1 MKDMLKKLWQWM
13 RRHWTS
19 IAFVATS
26 LAVIACGCTQTIGGI
41 SLNVLILGMALL
53 LFLLLEGLRCQFRFR
68 LKFDRVLVQSS
79 FSHLW
84 VAFLTFVFVF
94 DVIIVVSG
102 FFVGEGKSS
111 EPSRVFI
118 DMASPISLRNEIYNL
133 PADSAAVTITTSQD
147 SVSVMLPATL
157 PKQQQEHPAGN
168 ALRLTII
175 YLAGLVVFSGILV
188 ATINRFF
195 ASRAERYRNG
205 LTHYRFSRH
214 ILVVGADDIVISLV
228 KSLLKKHPKTRQIVV
243 VTHTSVDAFRKELF
257 SYIEENDCE
266 RIVLQYGEQTS
277 SSDLT
282 IMRPERAVELYVM
295 GDYDFADISWS
306 RHDADNITSL
316 QIIKGILE
324 DKKISKPIPCYVMF
338 EHQSMFTTF
347 QFSDFSTNLRNVLD
361 FMPFNLYEMIAQKTL
376 INKLLD
382 GRGISILPLEGEGI
396 DKESNKH
403 VHLVVMGMTPMGT
416 ALALTAAQLC
426 HYPNYVRDKKL
437 KTRITMIDHNADQEM
452 RFFMGRYKDLF
463 SVVPWRYVEANPN
476 NTAYFAATGFD
487 QVPWNTMSE
496 ELFDTDT
503 LGDDFVDVEWEF
515 IKGGAEMAEV
525 HSYLRKA
532 SNDSDTVL
540 TVAVCENLTHKA
552 VAGGLYLPEEVYDKG
567 LQVLVYQAENNS
579 LIDILASTDFGEKMS
594 QRYRKIHAFGLE
606 KDGMDLSQFDRKLA
620 QCANYIYSTVD
631 YASEDPYGLSDY
643 TLSQMTK
650 EKQLDE
656 WTKVPTS
663 GKTLAA
669 NHWSSQYSANTIWTK
684 LRCLKWKESNPF
696 TFEQVEVMSEVEHNR
711 WTMEQM
717 IMNYRPVH
725 RHDTYKSG
733 KEMKINRVHP
743 DIRAYNKLD
752 EGAKKYDRAIVMAL
766 PYLYAVDNN
775 TNKEI

>member
-1 MKDMLKKLWQWM
+1 M
-13 RRHWTS
+13 RRYWTS
-19 IAFVATS
+19 IAFVAAS
-26 LAVIACGCTQTIGGI
+26 LTVIACGCTQTIGGI
-41 SLNVLILGMALL
+41 PLYVLLLGFALL
-53 LFLLLEGLRCQFRFR
+53 LFLVIEGCRCRFRFR
-68 LKFDRVLVQSS
+68 LKFDRTIVLSS

-102 FFVGEGKSS
+102 LFVGEEKSN

-133 PADSAAVTITTSQD
+133 PADSAAVTITTAQD
-147 SVSVMLPATL
+147 SVSVMLPTIL
-157 PKQQQEHPAGN
+157 PKRQEHSAGN

-175 YLAGLVVFSGILV
+175 YLAGLIVFSGILV

-195 ASRAERYRNG
+195 ASRAERYSNG
-205 LTHYRFSRH
+205 LTRYRFNRH

-228 KSLLKKHPKTRQIVV
+228 KSLLKKHPKTRQIVI
-243 VTHTSVDAFRKELF
+243 VTHSRVDAFRKELF
-257 SYIEENDCE
+257 SHIEENDRD

-277 SSDLT
+277 ISDLT

-295 GDYDFADISWS
+295 GDYDSTDTAWS
-306 RHDADNITSL
+306 RHDSDNITSL

-324 DKKISKPIPCYVMF
+324 DKKVSNPIPCYVMF

-347 QFSDFSTNLRNVLD
+347 QFSDFSTSLRNVLD
-361 FMPFNLYEMIAQKTL
+361 FVPFNLYEMIAQKTL
-376 INKLLD
+376 INKSLD
-382 GRGISILPLEGEGI
+382 GRDNPILPLEGEGI
-396 DKESNKH
+396 DKESNKR

-437 KTRITMIDHNADQEM
+437 KTRITMIDHNADREM

-463 SVVPWRYVEANPN
+463 SVAPWRYVETNPH
-476 NTAYFAATGFD
+476 NTDYFGATGFD

-515 IKGGAEMAEV
+515 IKGGAEMADV
-525 HSYLRKA
+525 HSYLRKV
-532 SNDSDTVL
+532 SNDSGTVL

-594 QRYRKIHAFGLE
+594 RRYRKIHAFGLE
-606 KDGMDLSQFDRKLA
+606 KDGMDLSQLDRKLA

-631 YASEDPYGLSDY
+631 YASEDPYGWSDC

-650 EKQLDE
+650 EKRLDE

-669 NHWSSQYSANTIWTK
+669 NHWSSQYSVNTIWTK
-684 LRCLKWKESNPF
+684 LRCLKWKEGDPF
-696 TFEQVEVMSEVEHNR
+696 TSEQVEVMSVVEHNR
-711 WTMEQM
+711 WTVEQL

-725 RHDTYKSG
+725 RYDTYKSS
-733 KEMKINRVHP
+733 KEMKSNRVHP
-743 DIRAYNKLD
+743 DIRAFDKLE
-752 EGAKKYDRAIVMAL
+752 EGTKKYDRAIVMAL
-766 PYLYAVDNN
+766 PYLYA
-775 TNKEI
+775 TSLQHPARCLR